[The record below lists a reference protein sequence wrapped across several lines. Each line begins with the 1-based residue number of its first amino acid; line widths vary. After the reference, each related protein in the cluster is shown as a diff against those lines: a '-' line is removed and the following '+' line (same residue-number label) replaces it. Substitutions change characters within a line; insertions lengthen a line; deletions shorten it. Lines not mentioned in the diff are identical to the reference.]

1 MKKFGRFF
9 WQSPKN
15 NDIRL
20 RRASA
25 GRLNSAALII
35 NSLSPKQRRAL
46 FYNKFVFAPRKR
58 TLRAK
63 ELHEEKTFEQA
74 YAPRGCCLFVKIR
87 DPVASADMRRH
98 SDTLRGA
105 QRRRKRGLTGE
116 KTHEQAFC
124 AARVFAPPSKSRE
137 RGDRKGAN
145 GGKREGERSE
155 RESVVTRLNLSS
167 RQKITK

>member
-1 MKKFGRFF
+1 MKSVGRFF
-9 WQSPKN
+9 RQSPKNN

-25 GRLNSAALII
+25 GRLNNAALII

-58 TLRAK
+58 TLRTK
-63 ELHEEKTFEQA
+63 EEHEEKTFEQA

-87 DPVASADMRRH
+87 DHVATADMRRH

-105 QRRRKRGLTGE
+105 QRRRKRGLRGE
-116 KTHEQAFC
+116 NRISVSEFC
-124 AARVFAPPSKSRE
+124 CLPVISFISLPSSSFP
-137 RGDRKGAN
+137 AN
-145 GGKREGERSE
+145 QG
-155 RESVVTRLNLSS
+155 TC
-167 RQKITK
+167 RQPFSPLR